1 MPVDRQRMTIA
12 LPADGQAAAAAGG
25 ADGTRTQLFAEVL
38 TAGPLSRTQLAQRT
52 RLSQSTVTKVV
63 NPLIEAGFLA
73 ETGEQTGVLGRP
85 QRLLAVAADKHAVI
99 GVKIAPG
106 AVTGVLTDLRAQV
119 LARRSRQLTAGHD
132 PSAALAAA
140 AAVVWDLLASDQTAL
155 DRLIGVGVGV
165 GGHVDE
171 ATGRVVH
178 SGVMGWDAV
187 SVAEPLAAATGLPT
201 VTGNDV
207 DALAVA
213 ERWFGAGRD
222 VETFVLVTVG
232 PGVGCG
238 LFLRGELFTGAAGL
252 AGELGHIPVRTD
264 GVLCSCGRR
273 GCLET
278 VASDDAVLRMI
289 AELVPGRGSNGS
301 SGSRRGDIPGTIEQA
316 VEMARSGHAAA
327 QAAFAAMGEDLG
339 RALATLCNLLN
350 PARIVLAGE
359 RAGAFDLF
367 GPACERAWRAHAF
380 SSAAEDC
387 ELIVDVTDDAQWARG
402 GACLVIR
409 DAVRNLVG

>member
-12 LPADGQAAAAAGG
+12 LPADGQAQAAAGG

-38 TAGPLSRTQLAQRT
+38 TAGPLSRTQLAHRT

-73 ETGEQTGVLGRP
+73 ETGEQTGGLGRP
-85 QRLLAVAADKHAVI
+85 QRLLAVAADRHAVI

-187 SVAEPLAAATGLPT
+187 AVAEPLAAATGLPT

-252 AGELGHIPVRTD
+252 AGELGHIPVRSD

-278 VASDDAVLRMI
+278 VASDDAVLRII
-289 AELVPGRGSNGS
+289 AELVPARGPA
-301 SGSRRGDIPGTIEQA
+301 GSRQENIPGTIEQA